1 MGYRIDYARTSTAG
15 VLAYSEVEHYLSHC
29 GLDEHLL
36 DLVYLRV
43 SQLNGCAFCTDLHT
57 RMLTKAGIGPEKL
70 ALVQVWAHSGQ
81 LFSATEKAALAW
93 AEHVT
98 LIAGPAARR
107 GSHPGNASLFTE
119 KELFDLTLAINLM
132 NAWNRLAISFRN
144 VPQSAAEHK
153 V

>member
-81 LFSATEKAALAW
+81 LFQQQKKPPWHGPNMSPSSPGQLPGAALIP
-93 AEHVT
+93 EMHRCSLKKSC
-98 LIAGPAARR
+98 LILRWR
-107 GSHPGNASLFTE
+107 
-119 KELFDLTLAINLM
+119 
-132 NAWNRLAISFRN
+132 
-144 VPQSAAEHK
+144 
-153 V
+153 

>member
-15 VLAYSEVEHYLSHC
+15 VQAYSEVENYLSHC

-57 RMLTKAGIGPEKL
+57 RMLTKAGIRPEKL
-70 ALVQVWAHSGQ
+70 ALVQVWAHSGEF
-81 LFSATEKAALAW
+81 FSATEKAALAW

-98 LIAGPAARR
+98 LIAGPAVRR
-107 GSHPGNASLFTE
+107 ISPPGGASMFTE
-119 KELFDLTLAINLM
+119 KELFDLTLAISLM

-144 VPQSAAEHK
+144 VPQAAAERK
-153 V
+153 F

>member
-1 MGYRIDYARTSTAG
+1 M
-15 VLAYSEVEHYLSHC
+15 AYSEVEHYLSHC

-119 KELFDLTLAINLM
+119 KELFDLTLAISLM